1 MEKYLRQALL
11 LIVVIA
17 GCYNLIAS
25 LQEGERISAVF
36 SFLTVII
43 PVVVWIID
51 FLANK
56 KQQRLYEEFEAEV
69 RDYGFEIIDNPEWL
83 KVEVDAEQHILFGI
97 KRDGSVEWSIGVPG
111 PIKKELDK
119 INQRLSI
126 LESEKADDI

>member
-11 LIVVIA
+11 FIVVIA
-17 GCYNLIAS
+17 GCYNLLAS
-25 LQEGERISAVF
+25 LQVGERISAVF

-51 FLANK
+51 YIANK
-56 KQQRLYEEFEAEV
+56 KQQQRYEKFEAEV

-97 KRDGSVEWSIGVPG
+97 KRDGSVDWSIGVPG

-119 INQRLSI
+119 IRKKLKE
-126 LESEKADDI
+126 LESKK

>member
-11 LIVVIA
+11 FIVVIA
-17 GCYNLIAS
+17 GCYNLIVS

-56 KQQRLYEEFEAEV
+56 KQQQRYEEFEAEV

-119 INQRLSI
+119 INQRLMI
-126 LESEKADDI
+126 LESEKAV

>member
-11 LIVVIA
+11 IIVVIA
-17 GCYNLIAS
+17 GCYNLIVS
-25 LQEGERISAVF
+25 LQEGERLSAVF
-36 SFLTVII
+36 SFLTVVI

-51 FLANK
+51 FFANK
-56 KQQRLYEEFEAEV
+56 KQQQRYEEFEAEV
-69 RDYGFEIIDNPEWL
+69 REYGFEVIDNPEWL

-97 KRDGSVEWSIGVPG
+97 KRDGSVDWSIGVPG

-126 LESEKADDI
+126 LESEKTI

>member
-17 GCYNLIAS
+17 GCSNLKTS

-56 KQQRLYEEFEAEV
+56 KQQKRYEKFEAEV

-97 KRDGSVEWSIGVPG
+97 KRDGSVDWSIGVPG

-119 INQRLSI
+119 INQRLKI
-126 LESEKADDI
+126 LESEKAV